1 MLAFGAGTVATYT
14 RTHFESNE
22 ARVTGGAISATIQST
37 SFVTD
42 CKLTGN
48 RASKGAAIY
57 VDDASKLVV
66 KNSFFKDNVATQIGG
81 ADIFAILALITIEA
95 EYDGT
100 ETNWRH
106 SPCFVSNLT
115 ATLMNLKGK
124 KVAHPV
130 GLACYPSVAAV
141 SPR

>member
-1 MLAFGAGTVATYT
+1 MYSIYISHSSYFLDLH
-14 RTHFESNE
+14 RHLL
-22 ARVTGGAISATIQST
+22 RTGGAISATIQST

-115 ATLMNLKGK
+115 ATLMNLLTG
-124 KVAHPV
+124 AIDRF
-130 GLACYPSVAAV
+130 S
-141 SPR
+141 R